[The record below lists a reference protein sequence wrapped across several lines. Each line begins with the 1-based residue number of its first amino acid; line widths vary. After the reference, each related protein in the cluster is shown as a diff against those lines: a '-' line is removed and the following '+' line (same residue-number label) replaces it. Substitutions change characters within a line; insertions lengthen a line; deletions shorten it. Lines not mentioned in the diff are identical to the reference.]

1 MAEIL
6 LLISFNRCNCLIK
19 KNSVPNG
26 GATLLFE
33 GYLSLHFIGQN
44 LKSQE
49 GVAESKVEG
58 MLLASRYWDAGE
70 YNNADMKSN
79 IFLVISLN
87 MGDALHNTVYHMLVI
102 INDHFYMNE
111 PVYKSLPKNAIL
123 RIEEWEYYMNIWI
136 SWKSLIVQPRV

>member
-1 MAEIL
+1 MQL
-6 LLISFNRCNCLIK
+6 SYKKK

-33 GYLSLHFIGQN
+33 GYLSLHLIGQN
-44 LKSQE
+44 LKSYE

-70 YNNADMKSN
+70 YYNADMKYN

-87 MGDALHNTVYHMLVI
+87 RAMPCTTLFITG
-102 INDHFYMNE
+102 
-111 PVYKSLPKNAIL
+111 
-123 RIEEWEYYMNIWI
+123 
-136 SWKSLIVQPRV
+136 